1 MSSWS
6 SDLVIFILA
15 LRFKNEP
22 QHGTHWFTDDTK
34 RHTEAWNGLQSSAQK
49 QYLSLAEESHMVKR
63 DVNKGKGHTILLQ
76 GGQWITRNSTICKP
90 QNGPAYSHTSVHRFN
105 QFELFLNKVSS
116 LTPLPSYFLQIF
128 QDSEWTSLPKM
139 NSVKLPWLDKS
150 WKGPLPMSYLPGL
163 PSSQHWTHCLP
174 AVPVFHHNEI
184 LPQLQCSSCSAWHHC
199 ASTVCTHSRYKED
212 TSLLQECWSPSP

>member
-1 MSSWS
+1 MKWTP
-6 SDLVIFILA
+6 IFCSETVSVTG
-15 LRFKNEP
+15 RRKS
-22 QHGTHWFTDDTK
+22 HGQTWC
-34 RHTEAWNGLQSSAQK
+34 Q
-49 QYLSLAEESHMVKR
+49 
-63 DVNKGKGHTILLQ
+63 KGKGHTILLQ

-184 LPQLQCSSCSAWHHC
+184 LPQLQHSSCSAQHHR